1 MRSNICVVM
10 WFDDN
15 IKSYAE
21 INYIINKKY
30 CDKYGY
36 DIVKSSEKRTN
47 IEPHWERVPLMIEQL
62 RNYTYVIWIDADA
75 FFLKNSPPITNV
87 IEKHSE
93 KLFILSGDLNTRKEC
108 DINSG
113 FIIVKNSPISFKIL
127 NQWYKNPDIRR
138 IGNNI
143 DTYHVLDQG
152 ALRYIYDKN
161 LFGLK
166 DNSVVIQYGI
176 LQSFPTFQKERLT
189 NINAYGLTDRAFV
202 AHLAGTDHSNR
213 DIFSTNYLKHKF
225 PGPCKCGFKKQ
236 TGKPACC
243 VLCHNNIGHGR
254 LCTKT
259 IE

>member
-1 MRSNICVVM
+1 MKHNICVVM

-21 INYIINKKY
+21 INYTINKKY

-36 DIVKSSEKRTN
+36 DIIKSSERKTN
-47 IEPHWERVPLMIEQL
+47 LEATWERVPLMIEHL
-62 RNYTYVIWIDADA
+62 NNYEYVIWIDADA

-87 IEKHSE
+87 IDNHSE
-93 KLFILSGDLNTRKEC
+93 KLFILSNDVCAQKEC
-108 DINSG
+108 DINAG
-113 FIIVKNSPISFKIL
+113 FIIVKKSPISFKIL
-127 NQWYKNPDIRR
+127 HEWYTNSNIR
-138 IGNNI
+138 INGPA
-143 DTYHVLDQG
+143 YHILDQG
-152 ALRYIYDKN
+152 TLRYMYDKN
-161 LFGLK
+161 LFMLK

-213 DIFSTNYLKHKF
+213 DIFSSNYLKHKF
-225 PGPCKCGFKKQ
+225 PSPCKCGFKKQ